1 MPMNPLRQLNALGQ
15 SVWCDF
21 IERRM
26 LGNGEFEGLIERDG
40 VTGVTT
46 NPTIFE
52 KALAAG
58 DAYAADIASLA
69 AGAASPGRIADAL
82 MRDDVR
88 RAADMLRPVYERNA
102 GADGY
107 VSLEVSPRLAHDAP
121 ATTAAAKAAWDALDR
136 PNVMVKIPA
145 TREGIDAIR
154 SLIGA
159 GVNVNA
165 TLLFSVAR
173 YLDVAHA
180 YAQGL
185 EARAAAGLPLD
196 RIASVASFFVSRI
209 DTLIDSRIDSLMQS
223 CTTAQ
228 RRAHALELRGRAA
241 IACARLAYREFERMQ
256 CEPAWVRL
264 AARGARPQRLLWA
277 STSTKDPSYADT
289 VYVEALIGPRT
300 VNTLTRETLA
310 AYRQH
315 GEPALRLRLDLAR
328 AEQLGAELVHIG
340 VDLEQVA
347 AELEADGV
355 RRFAASEDALH
366 ARIAK
371 VAAGGG

>member
-1 MPMNPLRQLNALGQ
+1 MAMNPLQQLGALGQ

-26 LGNGEFEGLIERDG
+26 LGDGEFAQLIERDG
-40 VTGVTT
+40 VSGVTT

-58 DAYAADIASLA
+58 DAYAADIAALA
-69 AGAASPGRIADAL
+69 RGAASAEQMADAL

-88 RAADMLRPVYERNA
+88 RAADMLRPVYEHTA

-107 VSLEVSPRLAHDAP
+107 VSLEVSPHLAHDAP
-121 ATTAAAKAAWDALDR
+121 ATIAAAQAAWDALAR
-136 PNVMVKIPA
+136 PNVMIKIPA
-145 TREGIDAIR
+145 TPEGIEAIR
-154 SLIGA
+154 SLIAA

-185 EARAAAGLPLD
+185 EARAAANLPLE

-209 DTLIDSRIDSLMQS
+209 DTLIDSRIDSLIDS
-223 CTTAQ
+223 FPTPQ
-228 RRAHALELRGRAA
+228 RRAHALALRGQAA
-241 IACARLAYREFERMQ
+241 IACARLAYLEFERMQ
-256 CEPAWVRL
+256 CETAWLRL
-264 AARGARPQRLLWA
+264 AARGAQPQRLLWA
-277 STSTKDPSYADT
+277 SSSTKNPRYRDT
-289 VYVEALIGPRT
+289 VYVDALIGPRT
-300 VNTLTRETLA
+300 VATLTRETLA

-315 GEPALRLRLDLAR
+315 GEPALRLGLDLAH
-328 AEQLGAELVHIG
+328 AEPLGAELAHLGI
-340 VDLEQVA
+340 DLEQVA
-347 AELEADGV
+347 AELEADGLH
-355 RRFAASEDALH
+355 RFAASEDALH

-371 VAAGGG
+371 AAAGAR